1 MSEITALN
9 YKQQLAAAVRAEWG
23 RLGLSRTEFQ
33 KVIGRSRPTAASRWE
48 GESDYIASELE
59 KIASRL
65 GITPYNLNE
74 SAALGVRFA
83 ESNTT
88 DDEVARI
95 TPPVDVYAQ
104 PARSKAR
111 RAS

>member
-1 MSEITALN
+1 MSEITATD
-9 YKQQLAAAVRAEWG
+9 YQRQLAAAVRAEWV

-33 KVIGRSRPTAASRWE
+33 KVIGRSRPTATSRWE
-48 GESDYIASELE
+48 GTSVYYPYELE
-59 KIASRL
+59 RIAARL

-83 ESNTT
+83 DKNT
-88 DDEVARI
+88 DNEVETVTVPR
-95 TPPVDVYAQ
+95 DVFAQ

>member
-1 MSEITALN
+1 
-9 YKQQLAAAVRAEWG
+9 
-23 RLGLSRTEFQ
+23 
-33 KVIGRSRPTAASRWE
+33 
-48 GESDYIASELE
+48 
-59 KIASRL
+59 L

-95 TPPVDVYAQ
+95 TPPVDVFAQ

>member
-1 MSEITALN
+1 MPEITALD
-9 YKQQLAAAVRAEWG
+9 YQQQLAAAVRAEWG
-23 RLGLSRTEFQ
+23 RLGLSRTEHQ
-33 KVIGRSRPTAASRWE
+33 RTIERSRPTALSRWE
-48 GESDYIASELE
+48 GTTSYTPAEIE
-59 KIASRL
+59 KIAKRL

-83 ESNTT
+83 
-88 DDEVARI
+88 DKPVDEVERI
-95 TPPVDVYAQ
+95 TPPRDVFAQ